1 MFKHFFDL
9 MNLYFLSILVWSTA
23 KKSIKILVIK
33 LSVQADDY
41 NHCVFQVLV
50 SVGGLL
56 KMTPAQTQ
64 LLRTKVSYIYAP
76 CKTLEFMNFIILF
89 DKYFIYHQLI
99 FWLLC
104 F

>member
-1 MFKHFFDL
+1 

-23 KKSIKILVIK
+23 KKSIKILVYK
-33 LSVQADDY
+33 LSVPADDY

-64 LLRTKVSYIYAP
+64 LLRTKVSY
-76 CKTLEFMNFIILF
+76 F
-89 DKYFIYHQLI
+89 
-99 FWLLC
+99 
-104 F
+104 